1 MFDKTQYVIEP
12 KITSSFLRFI
22 SPLASLALRETYNI
36 KDKNG
41 NLLGYAKKKRLSF
54 KPKFWFEGKDGTHH
68 GEIRK
73 NHGYEI
79 YDAQNRLRATIKM
92 APTKKGEGR
101 RFLLG
106 LILAVM
112 PMIVF
117 VAVLVLSL
125 AVPSFSQVFNI
136 PGEGSPAF
144 LILLISCPGLTILG
158 LILFGY
164 FAVKGRFGKP
174 KWLIENPEGQQL
186 AEGNDFSLSRHLK
199 ILAPDGGVIA
209 RVHTKRGLPASRRIN
224 ISRHNLDSLL
234 ILSYTIVMLHRS
246 EEAVSSAAS
255 GFG

>member
-1 MFDKTQYVIEP
+1 MFNKPQYVIEP
-12 KITSSFLRFI
+12 KIASSFFRFI
-22 SPLASLALRETYNI
+22 SPLASIALRETYNI

-41 NLLGYAKKKRLSF
+41 NLLGYAKKKKLSF
-54 KPKFWFEGKDGTHH
+54 KTKFWFEGKDETRH
-68 GEIRK
+68 GEIRA

-79 YDAQNRLRATIKM
+79 YDAQNRLQATIRM

-112 PMIVF
+112 PIIVF
-117 VAVLVLSL
+117 VA
-125 AVPSFSQVFNI
+125 
-136 PGEGSPAF
+136 F
-144 LILLISCPGLTILG
+144 LILSLVISGGVLASNLPTEIFLIFFLSCAGLTFLG

-164 FAVKGRFGKP
+164 FALKGRFGKP
-174 KWLIENPEGQQL
+174 KWLIENPEGKQL

-224 ISRHNLDSLL
+224 ITRHGFDPLL
-234 ILSYTIVMLHRS
+234 ILSYTIIMLHRS
-246 EEAVSSAAS
+246 EEAVSSAAT
-255 GFG
+255 GFR